1 VVSDAHSFI
10 ISYFCEKQ
18 NIMLIWEKKVPAF
31 LINWKNIVNRILFTA
46 AFALVFINI
55 YAPFGVNTWFN
66 VSRIE
71 LLLYSSGLILTGIL
85 VMVISRILM
94 FFVSR
99 KNRLNY
105 LQYGIWEIL
114 EIAFMALVYT
124 LLKIFFLHERSD
136 LVEDFVNSLQIT
148 ALVVIIPY
156 IILTLFFSW
165 QDKTRKLES
174 LKQLKEEVSEKT
186 AKLLPFYDEKGVM
199 RFSMIPADIIY
210 LEAADN
216 YVTIYYLHKQK
227 TSHYLLRNSLKNIEE
242 YLSEY
247 AFVRCH
253 RSYIVNFDKVKL
265 IRKEKDGLKLEI
277 DAPDELIIP
286 VSKTYTESVMNAF
299 VKTGS

>member
-1 VVSDAHSFI
+1 
-10 ISYFCEKQ
+10 
-18 NIMLIWEKKVPAF
+18 MLIWEKKVPSF
-31 LINWKNIVNRILFTA
+31 LFNWKNIVNRILFTA

-66 VSRIE
+66 VTKIE
-71 LLLYSSGLILTGIL
+71 LFLYSSGLILTGIL
-85 VMVISRILM
+85 VMVISRIIM
-94 FFVSR
+94 FQVS
-99 KNRLNY
+99 KKHTLNY
-105 LQYGIWEIL
+105 LQYGSWEL
-114 EIAFMALVYT
+114 MEIAIMALVYT
-124 LLKIFFLHERSD
+124 LLKIFFLREEHD
-136 LVEDFVNSLQIT
+136 IVEDFVNSLQIT
-148 ALVVIIPY
+148 ALVVFLPY
-156 IILTLFFSW
+156 VILTLYFSW

-174 LKQLKEEVSEKT
+174 LRQLNEENSEKT

-216 YVTIYYLHKQK
+216 YVTIYYLNKQK
-227 TSHYLLRNSLKNIEE
+227 ISHYLLRNSLKNLEE

-247 AFVRCH
+247 VFVRCH
-253 RSYIVNFDKVKL
+253 RSFIVNFDRVKL

-299 VKTGS
+299 IKTGG

>member
-1 VVSDAHSFI
+1 
-10 ISYFCEKQ
+10 
-18 NIMLIWEKKVPAF
+18 MLIWEKKVPVF
-31 LINWKNIVNRILFTA
+31 LVSWRNIVNRILFTA

-66 VSRIE
+66 VTRFE
-71 LLLYSSGLILTGIL
+71 LFLYSSGLILTGIL

-94 FFVSR
+94 FRVS
-99 KNRLNY
+99 KKHALNY
-105 LQYGIWEIL
+105 LQYGSWEL
-114 EIAFMALVYT
+114 MEIAIMALVYT
-124 LLKIFFLHERSD
+124 LLKIFFLHEEHD
-136 LVEDFVNSLQIT
+136 IVDDFVNSLQIT
-148 ALVVIIPY
+148 ALVVFLPY
-156 IILTLFFSW
+156 VILTLYFSW

-174 LKQLKEEVSEKT
+174 LRQLSEEVNEKS
-186 AKLLPFYDEKGVM
+186 ARLLPFYDEKGVM

-216 YVTIYYLHKQK
+216 YVNIYYLNKQK
-227 TSHYLLRNSLKNIEE
+227 TSHYLLRNSLKNQEE

>member
-1 VVSDAHSFI
+1 
-10 ISYFCEKQ
+10 
-18 NIMLIWEKKVPAF
+18 MLIWEKKIPVF
-31 LINWKNIVNRILFTA
+31 LISWKNIINRILFTA

-66 VSRIE
+66 VTKFE

-85 VMVISRILM
+85 VMVISRMLM
-94 FFVSR
+94 FWVSR
-99 KNRLNY
+99 KYRLNY
-105 LQYGIWEIL
+105 LQYGIWEL
-114 EIAFMALVYT
+114 MEIAFMALVYT
-124 LLKIFFLHERSD
+124 ILKIFFLHEKSD
-136 LVEDFVNSLQIT
+136 LVEDFVNSIQIT

-174 LKQLKEEVSEKT
+174 LKQLSEEVSEKT
-186 AKLLPFYDEKGVM
+186 VKLLPFYDEKGVM

-216 YVTIYYLHKQK
+216 YVTIYYLNKQK
-227 TSHYLLRNSLKNIEE
+227 IAHYLLRNSLKNLEE
-242 YLSEY
+242 YLFEY
-247 AFVRCH
+247 TFVRCH
-253 RSYIVNFDKVKL
+253 RSFIVNFDRVKL

-277 DAPDELIIP
+277 DAPNELIIP

-299 VKTGS
+299 VKTGD

>member
-1 VVSDAHSFI
+1 
-10 ISYFCEKQ
+10 
-18 NIMLIWEKKVPAF
+18 MLIWEKKVPVF
-31 LINWKNIVNRILFTA
+31 LLSWKNIVNRIFFTA

-66 VSRIE
+66 VTKVE
-71 LLLYSSGLILTGIL
+71 LFLYSSGLILTGIL
-85 VMVISRILM
+85 VMVLSRILM
-94 FFVSR
+94 FGISR
-99 KNRLNY
+99 KKRLNY
-105 LQYGIWEIL
+105 LQYGVWEL
-114 EIAFMALVYT
+114 MEIAFMALVYT
-124 LLKIFFLHERSD
+124 LLKIFFLHEKSD

-174 LKQLKEEVSEKT
+174 LRQLSEEVSEKS

-216 YVTIYYLHKQK
+216 YVTIYYLNKQK
-227 TSHYLLRNSLKNIEE
+227 TSHYLLRNSLKNLEE
-242 YLSEY
+242 YLSAY

-253 RSYIVNFDKVKL
+253 RSFIVNFDKVKL
-265 IRKEKDGLKLEI
+265 IRKEKDGLKIEI
-277 DAPDELIIP
+277 DAPDELIMP

>member
-1 VVSDAHSFI
+1 
-10 ISYFCEKQ
+10 
-18 NIMLIWEKKVPAF
+18 MLIWEKKIPAF
-31 LINWKNIVNRILFTA
+31 LISWKNIINRILFTA

-66 VSRIE
+66 VTKIE

-94 FFVSR
+94 FFIS
-99 KNRLNY
+99 KEKRLSY
-105 LQYGIWEIL
+105 LQYGIWEIM

-124 LLKIFFLHERSD
+124 LLKIFFLHEKSD

-156 IILTLFFSW
+156 IILALFFSW

-174 LKQLKEEVSEKT
+174 LKQLKEEVADKKV
-186 AKLLPFYDEKGVM
+186 KLLPFYDEKGVM

-216 YVTIYYLHKQK
+216 YVTIYYLNKQK
-227 TSHYLLRNSLKNIEE
+227 TSHYLLRNSLKNLEE
-242 YLSEY
+242 YLSKY
-247 AFVRCH
+247 TFVRCH
-253 RSYIVNFDKVKL
+253 RSFIVNFDKVKL
-265 IRKEKDGLKLEI
+265 IRKEKDGLKIEI
-277 DAPDELIIP
+277 DAPDELVIP
-286 VSKTYTESVMNAF
+286 VSKTYTEIVMGAF
-299 VKTGS
+299 VRTEF